1 MNISGFTHFTVSS
14 LKLSIAEIT
23 ASSLYSYFVCVDV
36 KPATGDVSPPKPV
49 ESENASLVPS
59 VLADTPVISSKF
71 EDDDDFG
78 FSGDD
83 YYDDDDDGTYEETV
97 ASSDYQVLP
106 INGIVGGITGNP
118 FYIIELISDGN
129 HEWPLDFSSNRP
141 RAEITAKWGYATTP
155 EQIRQA
161 TLMLASEL
169 FAMRNA
175 PLGVAGVGDFGV
187 VNIQQNREITRLIAP
202 FRKGT
207 VLGVV

>member
-1 MNISGFTHFTVSS
+1 MAITNGYITQNQ
-14 LKLSIAEIT
+14 LKA
-23 ASSLYSYFVCVDV
+23 FVGIPTSD
-36 KPATGDVSPPKPV
+36 SQ
-49 ESENASLVPS
+49 
-59 VLADTPVISSKF
+59 
-71 EDDDDFG
+71 DDDIL
-78 FSGDD
+78 DD
-83 YYDDDDDGTYEETV
+83 AINAASRQIDAFCGRQFYADGSTSARKFFTNDLYRLRVDDISTTTGLVVKYDDDDDGTYETTV
-97 ASSDYQVLP
+97 SSNDFQVLP
-106 INGIVGGITGNP
+106 INGVVGGTQGNP
-118 FYIIELISDGN
+118 FYIVELISDGN

-175 PLGVAGVGDFGV
+175 PLGVAGIGDFGV

>member
-1 MNISGFTHFTVSS
+1 MAITNGYITQNQ
-14 LKLSIAEIT
+14 LKA
-23 ASSLYSYFVCVDV
+23 FVGIPTSD
-36 KPATGDVSPPKPV
+36 SQ
-49 ESENASLVPS
+49 
-59 VLADTPVISSKF
+59 
-71 EDDDDFG
+71 DDDIL
-78 FSGDD
+78 DD
-83 YYDDDDDGTYEETV
+83 AINAASRQIDAFCGRQFYADGSTSARKFFTNDLYRLRVDDISTTTGLVVKYDDDDDGTYETTV
-97 ASSDYQVLP
+97 SSSDFQVLP
-106 INGIVGGITGNP
+106 INGVVGGIQGNP
-118 FYIIELISDGN
+118 FYIVELISDGN

-169 FAMRNA
+169 FAKRNA
-175 PLGVAGVGDFGV
+175 PLGVAGIGDFGV

>member
-1 MNISGFTHFTVSS
+1 MAVTNGYCTQNQLKGFVGIPTS
-14 LKLSIAEIT
+14 
-23 ASSLYSYFVCVDV
+23 D
-36 KPATGDVSPPKPV
+36 
-49 ESENASLVPS
+49 
-59 VLADTPVISSKF
+59 
-71 EDDDDFG
+71 
-78 FSGDD
+78 SGDND
-83 YYDDDDDGTYEETV
+83 LLDDAINAASRQIDAFCGRIFYAETSASARKFFTNDPYRLRVDDISTETGLVVKLDDDDDGTYEVTV
-97 ASSDYQVLP
+97 ASTEFQLLP
-106 INGIVGGITGNP
+106 INNVVGGILISP
-118 FYIIELISDGN
+118 FYIVELFSGGS

-141 RAEITAKWGYATTP
+141 RAEVTAKWGFPSVP

-187 VNIQQNREITRLIAP
+187 VNIQQNREITRMIAP

>member
-1 MNISGFTHFTVSS
+1 MAITNGYITQNQLKAFVGIPISDSQ
-14 LKLSIAEIT
+14 
-23 ASSLYSYFVCVDV
+23 
-36 KPATGDVSPPKPV
+36 
-49 ESENASLVPS
+49 
-59 VLADTPVISSKF
+59 
-71 EDDDDFG
+71 DDDLL
-78 FSGDD
+78 DD
-83 YYDDDDDGTYEETV
+83 AINAASRQIDAFCGRQFYADGSTSARKFFTNDLYRLRVDDISTTTGLVVKYDDDDDGTYETTV
-97 ASSDYQVLP
+97 SSSDFQVLP
-106 INGIVGGITGNP
+106 INGVVGGIQGNP
-118 FYIIELISDGN
+118 FYIVELISDGN